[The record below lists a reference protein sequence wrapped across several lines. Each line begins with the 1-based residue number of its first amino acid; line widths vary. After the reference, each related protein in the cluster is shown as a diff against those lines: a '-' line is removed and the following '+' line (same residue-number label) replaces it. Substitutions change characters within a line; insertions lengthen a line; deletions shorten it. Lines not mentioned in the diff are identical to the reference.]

1 MVRVANIPLL
11 RKKLRK
17 RARRRQKAWEKYRA
31 TGDRGYL
38 KWFKAHRKAARKL
51 RRLIDR
57 AVRRQEF
64 ASTHFRYSEFNCH
77 QGDPVPEYMYPHL
90 ADLCDWVLEP
100 LRAKFGPCHITSGH
114 RWSWYNAAING
125 ASASYHVYESR
136 KAEPAADLIFAKGT
150 PAEWAAAA
158 RALGVGGVGQYD
170 RSGFVHTDTGP
181 RRDWWG

>member
-1 MVRVANIPLL
+1 MANIPLL

-90 ADLCDWVLEP
+90 ADLCDRVLEP